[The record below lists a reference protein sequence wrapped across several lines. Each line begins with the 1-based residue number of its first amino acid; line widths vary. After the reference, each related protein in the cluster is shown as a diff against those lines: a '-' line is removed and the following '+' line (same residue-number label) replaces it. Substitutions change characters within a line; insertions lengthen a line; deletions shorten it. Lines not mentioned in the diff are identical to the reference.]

1 MRTLL
6 VAALLGGALLA
17 NAGAAAAADC
27 QGLPATIVG
36 TKHNDHIRGTSGRDV
51 IVGLGGNDTISSLGG
66 DDRICGNG
74 GNDKLLAGPGVDK
87 LDGGSGRNVLK
98 GGADADWLNGGPSV
112 DSFWPGSGNDV
123 VSGGGTGG
131 HEWVHYE
138 NAPGPMNIDLE
149 SGQANGFGTDLLYAV
164 LDVIGSK
171 FGDVVKGNDN
181 DNVLKLGK
189 GNDTGV
195 GRRGSDAIFGGPGAD
210 DLDGGAGANTND
222 GGDGNDHCLNPDPV
236 SGALHCESP

>member
-17 NAGAAAAADC
+17 NAGTAAAANC
-27 QGLPATIVG
+27 LGLPATIVG

-51 IVGLGGNDTISSLGG
+51 IVGLGGNDTISSLGS

-98 GGADADWLNGGPSV
+98 GGADADSLYGGPSV
-112 DSFWPGSGNDV
+112 DSFWPGSGNDIV
-123 VSGGGTGG
+123 NGGGTGG

-138 NAPGPMNIDLE
+138 NSPGSMTIDLE
-149 SGQANGFGTDLLYAV
+149 SGQANGFGTDLLFAV
-164 LDVIGSK
+164 LDVVGSK
-171 FGDVVKGNDN
+171 YGDVIKGNDD

-189 GNDTGV
+189 GNDTGI
-195 GRRGSDAIFGGPGAD
+195 GREIGRA
-210 DLDGGAGANTND
+210 
-222 GGDGNDHCLNPDPV
+222 HV
-236 SGALHCESP
+236 